1 MARITIIDG
10 HPDPDRSR
18 YVHALADAYAAGA
31 DIAGHVVRRIDVAT
45 IDVPILRSAQEW
57 RSIDPPGDIHRA
69 QGDIRWADH
78 LVILYPLW
86 LGDMPALLKAFFE
99 QTMRP
104 GFAIEDDPS
113 GAQAKLLTGISA
125 RVVVT
130 MGMPAP
136 LYRLF
141 YRAHSLKSL
150 ERNLLRFVGIAPVRT
165 VIIGSIDT
173 GPARR
178 RKWLRTMGRLG
189 EEAR

>member
-10 HPDPDRSR
+10 HPDPDPDR

-31 DIAGHVVRRIDVAT
+31 ETAGHVVRRLDVAT
-45 IDVPILRSAQEW
+45 LNIPILRSAQEW
-57 RSIDPPGDIHRA
+57 RGTDPPHDIHRA
-69 QGDIRWADH
+69 QNDIRWAEH

-104 GFAIEDDPS
+104 GFAIED
-113 GAQAKLLTGISA
+113 GAAGKQAKLLTGISA
-125 RVVVT
+125 RVIVT

-136 LYRLF
+136 FYRLF

-150 ERNLLRFVGIAPVRT
+150 ERNLLRFVGIAPVCT
-165 VIIGSIDT
+165 VIIGSIET
-173 GPARR
+173 QPTHR
-178 RKWLRTMGRLG
+178 RKWLRIMGRLG
-189 EEAR
+189 EEGR